1 MDNVLESIIN
11 SSAGLI
17 WKISKMFYGVEKSD
31 LYQAG
36 VLGVIKAYNNYQ
48 KNGETKFSTYAYK
61 YIYGEMYAVASSKS
75 IKVSKDIIRLVK
87 MIEKGRN
94 ILAQKL
100 LRTPNNSELARFLEI
115 PEDVLEQALMSANS
129 IISLDNESDDERSLH
144 ETIAQEESVTQDEK
158 LLLNDSI
165 NTLNKLE
172 QDIINARYYEDLTQS
187 ETARKL
193 GITQVMVSRYESKSL
208 AKMREYMYM
217 K

>member
-1 MDNVLESIIN
+1 MDNVLESVIK

-17 WKISKMFYGVEKSD
+17 WKISKMFYGVEKAD

-48 KNGETKFSTYAYK
+48 SDGDTKFSTYAYK

-75 IKVSKDIIRLVK
+75 IKVSKDILKLSK
-87 MIEKGRN
+87 MIEHGRN

-100 LRTPNNSELARFLEI
+100 LRTPSNSELAAFLEI
-115 PEDVLEQALMSANS
+115 EEEKIEQALLCASS
-129 IISLDNESDDERSLH
+129 ILSIDNESDDERSLN
-144 ETIAQEESVTQDEK
+144 ETIALEEAVTQDEK
-158 LLLNDSI
+158 MLLSESLD
-165 NTLNKLE
+165 TLNPLE
-172 QDIINARYYEDLTQS
+172 KDIISARYYEDLTQS

-208 AKMREYMYM
+208 KKMREYMYM
-217 K
+217 

>member
-1 MDNVLESIIN
+1 MDNVLESVIK

-17 WKISKMFYGVEKSD
+17 WKISKMFYGVEKAD

-48 KNGETKFSTYAYK
+48 SDGDTKFSTYAYK

-75 IKVSKDIIRLVK
+75 IKISKDILKLGK
-87 MIEKGRN
+87 MIEHGRN

-100 LRTPNNSELARFLEI
+100 LRTPSNKELAAFLEI
-115 PEDVLEQALMSANS
+115 EEDKIEQALFWASS
-129 IISLDNESDDERSLH
+129 IISIDNDTDDERSLH
-144 ETIAQEESVTQDEK
+144 ETIALEESITQDEK
-158 LLLNDSI
+158 MLLNDSLD
-165 NTLNKLE
+165 TLNPLE
-172 QDIINARYYEDLTQS
+172 KDIISARYYEDLTQS

-208 AKMREYMYM
+208 AKMRKFMYM
-217 K
+217 